1 MESSSSLLPSQWS
14 NLPLDILELIS
25 NCLDHDGSSDTV
37 DLICL
42 RSVCATW
49 RLFLPLSDNKNS
61 LSKFPKYLPFW
72 SSSSSSTSG
81 FFILKQS
88 SVYKLEAPLM
98 NSSTWLVKLQETTS
112 PGKMRVLDLFSNDR
126 ISFLPEKFPENI
138 DLQEFHVRL
147 VRRAYRME
155 YANNGGGEMSSC
167 FWSLNSEK
175 VVILSSGEEGSAT
188 AIMAIHS
195 GGKLGF
201 LKSGNEERWRI
212 LDNSWN
218 VIYEDIMMLHREN
231 CCIVVD
237 DKGKTVIYDVDFKVS
252 DLGHLA
258 EGLVGGGGHKKHLVE
273 PPGGEVLLV
282 DKYVK
287 RVWSISEQSK
297 SAVEFRVYKLNREEK
312 RWEEVRELGDVAL
325 FIGDDCSYSVQIPAR
340 DFAGGCIFY
349 KDYRNGGRSR
359 GVCCD
364 GDGLFNVDFEMQGN
378 FVFPI
383 KPNCFGP

>member
-1 MESSSSLLPSQWS
+1 MESSSLLPSQWS
-14 NLPLDILELIS
+14 NLPLDILELIYGR
-25 NCLDHDGSSDTV
+25 LDYDDSSDTV
-37 DLICL
+37 DLLCL

-49 RLFLPLSDNKNS
+49 RLFLPLSNNNKNNP
-61 LSKFPKYLPFW
+61 LSKFPNYLPFW
-72 SSSSSSTSG
+72 SSSSSSSG

-88 SVYKLEAPLM
+88 SVYKLEAPL
-98 NSSTWLVKLQETTS
+98 NPSTWLVKLQEIS

-126 ISFLPEKFPENI
+126 ICFLPEKFPEKI
-138 DLQEFHVRL
+138 DLQDFHVRL

-155 YANNGGGEMSSC
+155 YANNGGEMSC
-167 FWSLNSEK
+167 FWSFNSDK
-175 VVILSSGEEGSAT
+175 VVILSSGEDS

-201 LKSGNEERWRI
+201 LKSGDDERWRI

-218 VIYEDIMMLHREN
+218 VIYEDIMLYRNN

-252 DLGHLA
+252 DLA
-258 EGLVGGGGHKKHLVE
+258 DGLVGGGGHKKHLVE
-273 PPGGEVLLV
+273 YSGGEVLLV

-287 RVWSISEQSK
+287 HVWCKSEFSK
-297 SAVEFRVYKLNREEK
+297 TAVEFRVYKLKREEK

-325 FIGDDCSYSVQIPAR
+325 FIGDDCSFSVQIPAG
-340 DFAGGCIFY
+340 DFAGGFIFY

-359 GVCCD
+359 GICRD
-364 GDGLFNVDFEMQGN
+364 GDGVFNVDYEMQGD

-383 KPNCFGP
+383 KPKCFGP